1 MNCKSLLFCA
11 CFASLLSSI
20 PAATVIK
27 ILHINPQAK
36 VRAIWQES
44 AQGFESAHPGVK
56 VEFDYLENEAFK
68 AKLPTLLQSKDRPS
82 IFHSW
87 GGGVMV
93 EQIGSGIC
101 QDITQRITE
110 DGFKDTFYPA
120 AVQNFSFDGKYYG
133 LPNDV
138 APEVLFYNRE
148 LCQKAGV
155 DPTQIHYWEDLIEAV
170 KKCKEAGITPMAVGG
185 KDKWPLHFYTALLM
199 MRILGKDGMQAVIED
214 KNGGFTNPEVLKAFQ
229 LYKDL
234 TTLEP
239 FQKGYLANSYAE
251 AAGTFHDG
259 KTAFHLMGTWDL
271 TEGRA
276 NATDKQGLPN
286 EKLGFIFFPAV
297 KGGKGKAT
305 DMFAN
310 LNGWLI
316 AKEAPKETI
325 DFAKVWLG
333 KEAQTK
339 VAQQGLGIPALK
351 GTADAIQDPLL
362 KEIAQQIER
371 SEWLES
377 PMDQILGPDTGRVF
391 NDVSTDI
398 ASGNTTPQKGAKAIE
413 ESWQQNKQ

>member
-1 MNCKSLLFCA
+1 MNCKYLLFCA
-11 CFASLLSSI
+11 CFASLLSAT

-44 AQGFESAHPGVK
+44 AQEFESAHPGVK

-120 AVQNFSFDGKYYG
+120 AIQNFSFDGKYYG

-138 APEVLFYNRE
+138 APEVLFYNKE

-155 DPTQIHYWEDLIEAV
+155 DPTQIHYWDDLIEAV
-170 KKCKEAGITPMAVGG
+170 KKCKAAGITPMAVGG

-229 LYKDL
+229 LYKDF

-239 FQKGYLANSYAE
+239 FQKGYLANSYPE

-305 DMFAN
+305 DLFAN

-316 AKEAPKETI
+316 AKEASKETI

-339 VAQQGLGIPALK
+339 VAQQGLAIPAVK

-362 KEIAQQIER
+362 KEVAQQIER

-377 PMDQILGPDTGRVF
+377 PMDQVLGPDTGRLF

-398 ASGNTTPQKGAKAIE
+398 ASGNTTPEKGAKAIE
-413 ESWQQNKQ
+413 ESWKQNKQ

>member
-1 MNCKSLLFCA
+1 MKLKSFLFCA
-11 CFASLLSSI
+11 CFASHLSSAA
-20 PAATVIK
+20 AATVIK

-36 VRAIWQES
+36 VRAIWQEA
-44 AQGFESAHPGVK
+44 AQGFGSAHPGVK

-101 QDITQRITE
+101 QDITQRISE
-110 DGFKDTFYPA
+110 NGFKDTFYPA
-120 AVQNFSFDGKYYG
+120 AVQNFSFEGKYYG

-138 APEVLFYNRE
+138 APEVLFYNKE

-155 DPTQIHYWEDLIEAV
+155 DPTQIQYWDDLIEAV
-170 KKCKEAGITPMAVGG
+170 KKCKAAGITPMAVGG
-185 KDKWPLHFYTALLM
+185 KDKWPLHFYSALLM
-199 MRILGKDGMQAVIED
+199 MRVLGKDGMQAVIED

-234 TTLEP
+234 TALQP
-239 FQKGYLANSYAE
+239 FQKGYLANTYPE

-259 KTAFHLMGTWDL
+259 KAAFHLMGTWDL

-276 NATDKQGLPN
+276 NAADKQGLPN

-297 KGGKGKAT
+297 KGGKGKAA
-305 DMFAN
+305 DLFAN
-310 LNGWLI
+310 LNGWLV
-316 AKEAPKETI
+316 AKEAPKETV

-339 VAQQGLGIPALK
+339 VAQQGLAIPAVK

-362 KEIAQQIER
+362 KEIAQQIEK
-371 SEWLES
+371 SEWLEI
-377 PMDQILGPDTGRVF
+377 PMDQVLGPDTGRVF

-398 ASGNTTPQKGAKAIE
+398 ASGNSTPEKGAKAIE
-413 ESWQQNKQ
+413 ESWQQNKR

>member
-11 CFASLLSSI
+11 CFASLLSST

-36 VRAIWQES
+36 VRAIWQVS

-120 AVQNFSFDGKYYG
+120 AVQNFSFDRKFYG

-138 APEVLFYNRE
+138 APEVLFYNKE

-170 KKCKEAGITPMAVGG
+170 KKCKAAGITPMAVGG

-229 LYKDL
+229 LYKDF
-234 TTLEP
+234 TMLEP
-239 FQKGYLANSYAE
+239 FQKGYLANSYPE

-305 DMFAN
+305 DLFAN

-339 VAQQGLGIPALK
+339 VAQQGLAIPAVK
-351 GTADAIQDPLL
+351 DTADAIQDPLL

-377 PMDQILGPDTGRVF
+377 PMDQVLGPDTGRVF

-398 ASGNTTPQKGAKAIE
+398 ASGNSTPEKGAKAIE

>member
-1 MNCKSLLFCA
+1 M
-11 CFASLLSSI
+11 
-20 PAATVIK
+20 
-27 ILHINPQAK
+27 LHINPQAK
-36 VRAIWQES
+36 VRTIWQES
-44 AQGFESAHPGVK
+44 AQGFESTHPGVK

-82 IFHSW
+82 IFHSL

-101 QDITQRITE
+101 QDMTQRINE

-120 AVQNFSFDGKYYG
+120 AVQNFSFNGKYYG
-133 LPNDV
+133 LPNDF
-138 APEVLFYNRE
+138 APEVLFYNKE

-170 KKCKEAGITPMAVGG
+170 KKCKAAGITPMAVGG

-214 KNGGFTNPEVLKAFQ
+214 KNGGFTNSEVLKAFE
-229 LYKDL
+229 LYKDF
-234 TTLEP
+234 TMLEP
-239 FQKGYLANSYAE
+239 FQKGYLANSCPE

-305 DMFAN
+305 DLFAN

-325 DFAKVWLG
+325 DFARVWLG

-339 VAQQGLGIPALK
+339 VAQQGLAIPAVK

-371 SEWLES
+371 SEWLEG

-391 NDVSTDI
+391 NEVSTDI
-398 ASGNTTPQKGAKAIE
+398 ASGNSTPEKGAKAIE